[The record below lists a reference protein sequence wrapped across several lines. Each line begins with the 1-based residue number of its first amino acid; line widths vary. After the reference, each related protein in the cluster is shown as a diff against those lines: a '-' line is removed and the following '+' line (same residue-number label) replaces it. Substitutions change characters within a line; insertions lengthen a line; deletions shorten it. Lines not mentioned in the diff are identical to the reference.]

1 MPGAGQCQAA
11 LPTYSVLRFGGGAFT
26 AVHRHIKS
34 WAALPSPSKRGIQW
48 PCERASCM
56 QEYGRRA
63 SGMRARTVRISR
75 HAYHKMKEGG
85 LLVARS
91 VSAFEFVGN
100 RTAYASPSCN
110 DLKVPVFNS
119 YCWFPWQ
126 VHSSAL
132 DSTSLEAPTDRVTSA
147 GHCALIDCRPPTL
160 RAPVAGAR
168 EARPRDIYSFF
179 SRGTTSIT
187 PPHTRSRRDTL
198 LAIVSTIETNKPTEY
213 TPVHEIENPTVYTAG
228 HHSTHTRRVLL

>member
-11 LPTYSVLRFGGGAFT
+11 LPTYSVLRFGGGALT
-26 AVHRHIKS
+26 AVHRLIKS

-100 RTAYASPSCN
+100 RTAYILLVSLAGTLEC
-110 DLKVPVFNS
+110 
-119 YCWFPWQ
+119 
-126 VHSSAL
+126 
-132 DSTSLEAPTDRVTSA
+132 TETLEAPRHLRSSA
-147 GHCALIDCRPPTL
+147 APDAPP
-160 RAPVAGAR
+160 RRAR
-168 EARPRDIYSFF
+168 EAPEN
-179 SRGTTSIT
+179 
-187 PPHTRSRRDTL
+187 HTF
-198 LAIVSTIETNKPTEY
+198 
-213 TPVHEIENPTVYTAG
+213 
-228 HHSTHTRRVLL
+228 

>member
-11 LPTYSVLRFGGGAFT
+11 LPTYSVLRFGGGALT
-26 AVHRHIKS
+26 AVHRLIKS

-100 RTAYASPSCN
+100 RTAYISKPHVTIS
-110 DLKVPVFNS
+110 KYQFSYFNS

-132 DSTSLEAPTDRVTSA
+132 DSTSLEAPTDRVTEC
-147 GHCALIDCRPPTL
+147 GHCALIDCRPPTSSAPRCR
-160 RAPVAGAR
+160 RAS
-168 EARPRDIYSFF
+168 EAPEI
-179 SRGTTSIT
+179 
-187 PPHTRSRRDTL
+187 L
-198 LAIVSTIETNKPTEY
+198 LF
-213 TPVHEIENPTVYTAG
+213 
-228 HHSTHTRRVLL
+228 

>member
-11 LPTYSVLRFGGGAFT
+11 LPTYSVLRFGGGALT
-26 AVHRHIKS
+26 AVHRLIKS

-100 RTAYASPSCN
+100 RTAYILLVSLAGTLEC
-110 DLKVPVFNS
+110 
-119 YCWFPWQ
+119 
-126 VHSSAL
+126 
-132 DSTSLEAPTDRVTSA
+132 TETLEAPRHRSDRVP
-147 GHCALIDCRPPTL
+147 PPTL
-160 RAPVAGAR
+160 RPVAR
-168 EARPRDIYSFF
+168 ERPPRITPF

-198 LAIVSTIETNKPTEY
+198 LAIVSTTNKPTVVGTKY

>member
-11 LPTYSVLRFGGGAFT
+11 LPTYSVLRFGGGALT
-26 AVHRHIKS
+26 AVHRLIKS
-34 WAALPSPSKRGIQW
+34 WAALPRPSKRGIQW

-100 RTAYASPSCN
+100 RTAYILLVSLAGTLEC
-110 DLKVPVFNS
+110 
-119 YCWFPWQ
+119 
-126 VHSSAL
+126 
-132 DSTSLEAPTDRVTSA
+132 TETLEAPRHRSDPECRPRRSAPSRARGPRESHLLAEGRPPSHRRTSA
-147 GHCALIDCRPPTL
+147 ADETL
-160 RAPVAGAR
+160 C
-168 EARPRDIYSFF
+168 SL
-179 SRGTTSIT
+179 SCLQLTS
-187 PPHTRSRRDTL
+187 S
-198 LAIVSTIETNKPTEY
+198 ST
-213 TPVHEIENPTVYTAG
+213 TPVHEIENPRTVYTAG
-228 HHSTHTRRVLL
+228 VITAPTRVASCCDASTPVLRDDEHHRACWA

>member
-11 LPTYSVLRFGGGAFT
+11 LPTYSVLRFGGGALT
-26 AVHRHIKS
+26 AVHRRIKS

-75 HAYHKMKEGG
+75 HAYHQMKEGG
-85 LLVARS
+85 LVVARS

-100 RTAYASPSCN
+100 RTAYILLVSLAGTLEC
-110 DLKVPVFNS
+110 
-119 YCWFPWQ
+119 
-126 VHSSAL
+126 
-132 DSTSLEAPTDRVTSA
+132 TETLEAPRHRSDRVP
-147 GHCALIDCRPPTL
+147 PPTL
-160 RAPVAGAR
+160 RPVAR
-168 EARPRDIYSFF
+168 ERPPRITPF

-187 PPHTRSRRDTL
+187 PPHKRSRRDTL
-198 LAIVSTIETNKPTEY
+198 LAIVSTTNKY
-213 TPVHEIENPTVYTAG
+213 DSG
-228 HHSTHTRRVLL
+228 S